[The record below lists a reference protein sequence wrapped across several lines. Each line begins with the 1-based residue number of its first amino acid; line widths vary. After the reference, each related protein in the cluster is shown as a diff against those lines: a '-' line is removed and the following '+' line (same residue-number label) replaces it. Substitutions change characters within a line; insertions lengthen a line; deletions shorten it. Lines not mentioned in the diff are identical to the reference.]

1 MKRKEVWMD
10 SPAIVSAPDQTHIE
24 GGEQTP
30 PGYLNA
36 FGFHVL
42 VILLGIALAFM

>member
-1 MKRKEVWMD
+1 MD
-10 SPAIVSAPDQTHIE
+10 SPAIVGAPDPTHIE
-24 GGEQTP
+24 EGAKAQRGF
-30 PGYLNA
+30 LNA